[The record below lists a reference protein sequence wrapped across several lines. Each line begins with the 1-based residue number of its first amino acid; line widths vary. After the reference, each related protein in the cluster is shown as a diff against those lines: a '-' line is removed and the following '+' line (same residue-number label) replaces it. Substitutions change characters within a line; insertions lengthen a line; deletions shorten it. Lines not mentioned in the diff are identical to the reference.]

1 MLLEL
6 KILLFALLSGF
17 RSALPLYA
25 RAALLLWK
33 GIRPLVWVDF
43 PLESLFQTPYR

>member
-1 MLLEL
+1 MFLEL

-25 RAALLLWK
+25 RAALLLLK
-33 GIRPLVWVDF
+33 GIRPPVWVDIPEEF
-43 PLESLFQTPYR
+43 FF